1 MGATLAWFA
10 PRLRGTAALSDY
22 SIIRWTAELCVAGA
36 VLGCIYALLVSVL
49 VVRYARA
56 RNTRRGAAIPVS
68 ILKPL
73 HGTEPRLFA
82 QLASFCNQ
90 DYGAPIQI
98 VFGTQD
104 PHDPALSVVERL
116 KAALPDK
123 RLDVKID
130 SREHGSNRKVSN
142 LVNMMPLARHDVLIV
157 ADSDIKVGPNY
168 LSQLIAELQTP
179 GVGAV
184 TCLYHGIGGAGIWS
198 RLAASAINTHFIP
211 QVIMALGFRLAQ
223 PCFGATIAIRRE
235 TLNRIGGFSS
245 FADYLAE
252 DYAMGDSVRAL
263 GEKVTVPPF
272 VVGHVCYEND
282 MAELLD
288 QQLRFSRTI
297 RSIDPIGYAGS
308 IITHPLPLA
317 LIAALLGGEGTI
329 PLLVAVLACR
339 GILCLAVERAF
350 GFSGESVWL
359 IPLQDLISFGAYCAA
374 FFGTAVN
381 WHGQRYRLS
390 NGRLVPDQSETA
402 P

>member
-1 MGATLAWFA
+1 LGWFA
-10 PRLRGTAALSDY
+10 PRPWGTAALLDY
-22 SIIRWTAELCVAGA
+22 NIVRWVADLCIAGA
-36 VLGCIYALLVSVL
+36 VLGCIYALLTSVL
-49 VVRYARA
+49 AIRYTR
-56 RNTRRGAAIPVS
+56 RRSVRRGAAVPVT

-73 HGTEPRLFA
+73 HGSEPRLFA

-90 DYGAPIQI
+90 DYAAPVQI

-104 PHDPALSVVERL
+104 PDDPALTVVERL
-116 KAALPDK
+116 RAALPDK
-123 RLDVKID
+123 QLDIKVD
-130 SREHGSNRKVSN
+130 ARDHGSNRKVSN
-142 LVNMMPLARHDVLIV
+142 LINMMPLARNDVLVV

-168 LSQLIAELQTP
+168 LNQLIGELQTP
-179 GVGAV
+179 GVGVV
-184 TCLYHGIGGAGIWS
+184 TCLYHGIGGAGLWS

-211 QVIMALGFRLAQ
+211 QVVMALSFRLAQ

-235 TLNRIGGFSS
+235 TLNRIGGFSG

-252 DYAMGDSVRAL
+252 DYAMGESVRAL
-263 GEKVTVPPF
+263 GEKVTIPPF
-272 VVGHVCYEND
+272 AVGHVCYESD
-282 MAELLD
+282 MAALLD
-288 QQLRFSRTI
+288 QQLRFARTI

-317 LIAALLGGEGTI
+317 LIAALLGGQGTV
-329 PLLVAVLACR
+329 PLLVTVLACR

-350 GFSGESVWL
+350 RFSGESVWL

-381 WHGQRYRLS
+381 WRGQRYRLS
-390 NGRLVPDQSETA
+390 NGRLLPDQSETA